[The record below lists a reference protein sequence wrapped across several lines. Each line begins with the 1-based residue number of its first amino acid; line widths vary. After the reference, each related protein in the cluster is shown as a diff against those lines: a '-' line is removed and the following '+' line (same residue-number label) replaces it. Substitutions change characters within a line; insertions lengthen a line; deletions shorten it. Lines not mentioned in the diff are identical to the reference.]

1 MTDDQLWQQQQDAQ
15 RFARER
21 AQQLETEGIERLE
34 QERIERDQLEEEERL
49 YREERAQ
56 NRRETENGRSAE
68 ESERGT
74 GRPLSLLSGIF
85 GLMRRQH
92 KAYRPVVP
100 ELQESHRSHSDDEGS
115 PNNDTPT
122 APVSSIVPPMH
133 IIPGDE
139 TAVAAI
145 APPFQETSLTTGS
158 SSMRSRHLV
167 VLVGTALAG
176 AAVWFYVSSMSPARL
191 PTGLEGT
198 PEEFRDSNSLS
209 EPTTVAPLADPAA
222 EVASEQSPHLD
233 LDRASS
239 AMLGAPESLGALS
252 QEPNAAKT
260 LANTTPDPDLVRPGT
275 DAQTLP
281 LEPVGGAVGKVA
293 VPDPYVP
300 PPHDRIAQLEK
311 EVEQLKVMLSER
323 PQASAIA
330 LSPVLAAT
338 AAGAKAHKARGPS
351 RAARQVQTPVPVET
365 VTPEPQYNGRLL
377 SVDMWDGKLS
387 VVVSTGDPNDKRVRV
402 LQPGESY
409 NGITLREASVQ
420 NRNASFDVGGGKL
433 VKLGVEE

>member
-1 MTDDQLWQQQQDAQ
+1 
-15 RFARER
+15 
-21 AQQLETEGIERLE
+21 
-34 QERIERDQLEEEERL
+34 
-49 YREERAQ
+49 
-56 NRRETENGRSAE
+56 
-68 ESERGT
+68 
-74 GRPLSLLSGIF
+74 
-85 GLMRRQH
+85 
-92 KAYRPVVP
+92 
-100 ELQESHRSHSDDEGS
+100 
-115 PNNDTPT
+115 
-122 APVSSIVPPMH
+122 
-133 IIPGDE
+133 
-139 TAVAAI
+139 
-145 APPFQETSLTTGS
+145 
-158 SSMRSRHLV
+158 MRSRHLV

-239 AMLGAPESLGALS
+239 AMLGAHESLGALP

-330 LSPVLAAT
+330 PSPVLAAT
-338 AAGAKAHKARGPS
+338 TAGAKAHKARVPS

-433 VKLGVEE
+433 VKLGLEE

>member
-1 MTDDQLWQQQQDAQ
+1 MTDDQLWQQQQDEQ

-34 QERIERDQLEEEERL
+34 QERIERVLLEEEERL
-49 YREERAQ
+49 YRQERAES
-56 NRRETENGRSAE
+56 RRETENFRSAE
-68 ESERGT
+68 ESERGA

-92 KAYRPVVP
+92 RADRPVVP
-100 ELQESHRSHSDDEGS
+100 ELPESHRSHSDDEDS
-115 PNNDTPT
+115 PNNDTAT
-122 APVSSIVPPMH
+122 ARVAPIVPPMH
-133 IIPGDE
+133 IIPGNE
-139 TAVAAI
+139 AAVAAI
-145 APPFQETSLTTGS
+145 APLFQETALTTGS
-158 SSMRSRHLV
+158 SSMRSRNLV

-209 EPTTVAPLADPAA
+209 EPTAVAPLADPAA
-222 EVASEQSPHLD
+222 EVASGQSPHLD
-233 LDRASS
+233 LERASS
-239 AMLGAPESLGALS
+239 AMLGAPESLGALP

-260 LANTTPDPDLVRPGT
+260 LANTTPDLVRPGT

-281 LEPVGGAVGKVA
+281 LEPVGGAVGKVV

>member
-1 MTDDQLWQQQQDAQ
+1 MTDDQLWQQQQDEQ

-34 QERIERDQLEEEERL
+34 QERIERALLEEEERL
-49 YREERAQ
+49 YRQERAESS
-56 NRRETENGRSAE
+56 RETENFRSAE
-68 ESERGT
+68 ESERGA

-92 KAYRPVVP
+92 RADRPVVP
-100 ELQESHRSHSDDEGS
+100 ELPESHRSHSDDEDS
-115 PNNDTPT
+115 PNNDTAT
-122 APVSSIVPPMH
+122 ARVAPMVPPMH
-133 IIPGDE
+133 IIPGNE
-139 TAVAAI
+139 AAVAAI
-145 APPFQETSLTTGS
+145 APLFQETALTTGS
-158 SSMRSRHLV
+158 SSMRSRNLV

-198 PEEFRDSNSLS
+198 PEEFRDSNSLG
-209 EPTTVAPLADPAA
+209 EPTAVAPLADPAA
-222 EVASEQSPHLD
+222 EVASGQSPHPD
-233 LDRASS
+233 IERASS
-239 AMLGAPESLGALS
+239 AMLGAPESLGALP

-260 LANTTPDPDLVRPGT
+260 LANTTPDLVRPGT

-281 LEPVGGAVGKVA
+281 LEPVGGAVGKVV

-311 EVEQLKVMLSER
+311 EVDQLKVMLSER

-338 AAGAKAHKARGPS
+338 ATGAKAHKARGPS
-351 RAARQVQTPVPVET
+351 RAARQVQTSVPVET